1 MTQNLLL
8 SHCGSCTL
16 ALRYWLVR
24 NMLLKPVGRRRAVSA
39 AVARFAAGLAL
50 LLVYGVTAHA
60 DGWPASVKA
69 SYQITFNGF
78 NIGTLDFQSEAESES
93 YTLVANTKLS
103 VLLGAF
109 TWDSETRSFGMLTS
123 KAPKPAAFSLDFKST
138 LKAGS
143 LKIGFSDGAVT
154 DVAQQPLV
162 PPKPGTVPLREQHL
176 KGVLDPLSAFMLLSR
191 GPSSNPCERR
201 IPIFDGKERFDL
213 VLSRKGEVQVTE
225 QQPSG
230 QPGVAYVCR
239 VRYQPIAGY
248 KLDRETEFMVANDA
262 IEVALRPI
270 PSANVFIPYQA
281 TIPTMAGYATISAK
295 RVEIA
300 SPGKPQIALTH

>member
-1 MTQNLLL
+1 
-8 SHCGSCTL
+8 L
-16 ALRYWLVR
+16 ALRCWLGR
-24 NMLLKPVGRRRAVSA
+24 NMLLKPVGGRRAVLA
-39 AVARFAAGLAL
+39 AVLRLVGGLGL
-50 LLVYGVTAHA
+50 LSAYDVAAHA

-69 SYQITFNGF
+69 TYQITFNGF

-123 KAPKPAAFSLDFKST
+123 KALKPAAFSLDYKST

-143 LKIGFSDGAVT
+143 LKIGFSDGTVT

-176 KGVLDPLSAFMLLSR
+176 KGVLDPLSAIMLLSR
-191 GPSSNPCERR
+191 GSGTNPCERR

-230 QPGVAYVCR
+230 QPDVAYVCR

-248 KLDRETEFMVANDA
+248 KLDKETEFMVANDA

-281 TIPTMAGYATISAK
+281 TIPTMAGYASIYAK

>member
-1 MTQNLLL
+1 
-8 SHCGSCTL
+8 
-16 ALRYWLVR
+16 
-24 NMLLKPVGRRRAVSA
+24 MLLKPARRRPAVRA
-39 AVARFAAGLAL
+39 TLLMLAAGLMP
-50 LLVYGVTAHA
+50 VFPYGVSARA
-60 DGWPASVKA
+60 DGWPASVRA
-69 SYQITFNGF
+69 TYQIAFNGF
-78 NIGTLDFQSEAESES
+78 NIGTLDFQSESESQS
-93 YTLVANTKLS
+93 YTLVANARLS

-109 TWDSETRSFGMLTS
+109 TWDSETRSFGILTG
-123 KAPKPAAFSLDFKST
+123 KAPKPAGFSLDFKSN

-143 LKIGFSDGAVT
+143 MKIGFSDGTVT
-154 DVAQQPLV
+154 DVAQQPLL
-162 PPKPGTVPLREQHL
+162 PPKPGTIPLREQHL
-176 KGVLDPLSAFMLLSR
+176 RGVLDPLSAVMLLSR
-191 GPSSNPCERR
+191 GSNTNPCERR
-201 IPIFDGKERFDL
+201 LPIFDGKERFDL
-213 VLSRKGEVQVTE
+213 ILTRKGEVQVNE

-248 KLDRETEFMVANDA
+248 KLDKETEFMVANDA

-281 TIPTMAGYATISAK
+281 TIPTMAGYATLYVK